1 VKRFSPILYLKGMA
15 MGAADMVPGVSG
27 GTMALVLGIYW
38 ELIFAIKSIGR
49 TALRVYRKDGF
60 AVAWRQIN
68 GDFIITLLAGMLT
81 SILFL
86 AKAINFLLIFYE
98 MFLWS
103 FFFGLVVGSFFI
115 LIKKNR
121 PTRWYQWLLFC
132 FGVSAALALSRA
144 PLMVIE
150 FGYLGLFFSGW
161 LAFCAMIIPGISG
174 TLILVLLGLYAT
186 IIEALDQ
193 MHLDI
198 LATFGIG
205 GLIGLMAFSRLLAR
219 LRPHEATVVI
229 TMCGFLLGSLNAI
242 WPWKQ
247 PVVAEVENG
256 ILKNSSN
263 LWPHQYALVAD
274 ADPQVVYCFIWAL
287 VGIFLVALIS
297 FSGSKLDQKRNLR

>member
-1 VKRFSPILYLKGMA
+1 VKRFSLVLYLKGMA

-49 TALRVYRKDGF
+49 TALRSYSQEGF

-68 GDFIITLLAGMLT
+68 GDFMITLLAGMLT

-86 AKAINFLLIFYE
+86 AKAINYLLTFYE

-121 PTRWYQWLLFC
+121 PARWYQWLLFC
-132 FGVSAALALSRA
+132 CGVFAALALSRA

-150 FGYLGLFFSGW
+150 PGYLGLFFSGW

-174 TLILVLLGLYAT
+174 TLILVLLGLYST
-186 IIEALDQ
+186 IIQALDQ
-193 MHLDI
+193 LHLDV

-219 LRPHEATVVI
+219 LRPHEGSVLV
-229 TMCGFLLGSLNAI
+229 TMCGFLLGSLDAI

-247 PVVAEVENG
+247 PIFSELGGG
-256 ILKNSSN
+256 ILRNSVN
-263 LWPHQYALVAD
+263 LWPDQYALVVD
-274 ADPQVVYCFIWAL
+274 SDPQVLYCVLWAW
-287 VGIFLVALIS
+287 VGFFCVALINYAGNNS
-297 FSGSKLDQKRNLR
+297 SKRKA